1 MYFSSSISVHANRS
15 PALSTPKYK
24 MKVLNLITISLFC
37 MSFLVNCF
45 FALMLFLLVD
55 NIRVEEVLYYSWN
68 SEARAERIPVQELTV
83 RLKRIEFEIE
93 KSFLYRGYRDVSV
106 MHEVY
111 WGDSRDFFVVNFY
124 VKYDVSLGTKL
135 TSGESKEDLDYVA
148 GIVRD
153 KMGEMLLND
162 SLEAHRL

>member
-1 MYFSSSISVHANRS
+1 M
-15 PALSTPKYK
+15 
-24 MKVLNLITISLFC
+24 
-37 MSFLVNCF
+37 
-45 FALMLFLLVD
+45 
-55 NIRVEEVLYYSWN
+55 
-68 SEARAERIPVQELTV
+68 
-83 RLKRIEFEIE
+83 
-93 KSFLYRGYRDVSV
+93 
-106 MHEVY
+106 
-111 WGDSRDFFVVNFY
+111 NFY